1 MKIMEKKTIQE
12 WCNQYETVIMSYDGF
27 RDKNENDLLTKKE
40 FLQGMMVST
49 IQFNPKILKAF
60 DELKDM

>member
-1 MKIMEKKTIQE
+1 MEKKTIQE
-12 WCNQYETVIMSYDGF
+12 WCNQYETVIISYDGF
-27 RDKNENDLLTKKE
+27 RDKNANDLLTKKE

-49 IQFNPKILKAF
+49 IQFNPKILKAL